1 MEADM
6 SAQTSNKKSGKVKTN
21 GTELYYEITGSGP
34 NLVLIEGLGAALY
47 LWEKQIPELS
57 KYFTVIAY
65 DNRGVGR
72 SDKPAGPYTINMMA
86 KDLSGLMDS
95 LKISKAHILGVS
107 MGGFIAQEFALLYPE
122 KVDKL
127 VLAATSAGGKDHIAM
142 SQETLALVLAASGDS
157 REMIKKKLSLVYSK
171 EYVSDDSVFEHLVD
185 LRVDN
190 PQPQEAYQA
199 QAMAGVTFD
208 RSEDVKNI
216 NIPTLIL
223 GATNDVLVPIQ
234 NSYNL
239 NKKIKNSRLKV
250 FDGMGHQFFVEKS
263 KEFNKDVID
272 FLNDN

>member
-1 MEADM
+1 M

-57 KYFTVIAY
+57 KHFTVIAY

-86 KDLSGLMDS
+86 KDLAGLMDS
-95 LKISKAHILGVS
+95 LKISKANILGVS
-107 MGGFIAQEFALLYPE
+107 MGGFIALEFALLYPE

-127 VLAATSAGGKDHIAM
+127 VLGATSAGGKDHIAM

-190 PQPQEAYQA
+190 PQPPQAYQA

-239 NKKIKNSRLKV
+239 NKKIKNSRLIV

>member
-1 MEADM
+1 M

-86 KDLSGLMDS
+86 KDLAGLMDS

-107 MGGFIAQEFALLYPE
+107 MGGFIALEFALLYPE

-127 VLAATSAGGKDHIAM
+127 VLGATSAGGKDHIAM

-190 PQPQEAYQA
+190 PQPPQAYQA

-239 NKKIKNSRLKV
+239 NKKIKNSRLIV

>member
-1 MEADM
+1 M

-47 LWEKQIPELS
+47 LWEQQIPELS

-86 KDLSGLMDS
+86 KDLAGLMDS
-95 LKISKAHILGVS
+95 LKIPKANILGVS
-107 MGGFIAQEFALLYPE
+107 MGGFIALEFALLYPE

-127 VLAATSAGGKDHIAM
+127 VLGATSAGGKDHIAM

-171 EYVSDDSVFEHLVD
+171 EYVSNDSVFEHLVD

-190 PQPQEAYQA
+190 PQPPEAYQA